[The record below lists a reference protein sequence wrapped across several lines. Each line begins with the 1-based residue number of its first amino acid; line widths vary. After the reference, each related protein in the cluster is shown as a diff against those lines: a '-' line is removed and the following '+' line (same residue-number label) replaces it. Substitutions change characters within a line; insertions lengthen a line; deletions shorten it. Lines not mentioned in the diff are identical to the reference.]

1 MKSWGECCLRFVK
14 TIHSFINEDLMKFS
28 LHCIAAAVLAS
39 ACSFGHAAPITV
51 SPGAP
56 FRLINGTTQV
66 EQVLKSGSQLF
77 TWGDGDYDGVD
88 TNTLGG
94 PLLFFNFVDI
104 KPSGDGLTEEFKPND
119 GDYILRTSARY
130 LKALSSLTIEQ
141 NDGQLMEVSVGG
153 GMTLTSTKTPSL
165 TTGGTV
171 SIDNLRI
178 DFINKTVTA
187 NLTGIKNAVGTAPA
201 VSYNSPN
208 TVIWTFTDLV
218 GPTALDPNDLIGN
231 NAVAALTAKGFV
243 VNAQGEVS
251 ATHAISNLQI
261 TTAGTT
267 FFSRSLGLLS
277 TAINGMSGVNLY
289 GPDAW
294 GTITLT
300 SQFGKIGGTVSGSG
314 EVINKGQTLA
324 TGLTLRSGVPLRIK
338 HISSVS
344 RMNVSPLVYDTSTP
358 ALTLQ
363 GALPWFNVFGVNPQP
378 NATGLAYNDAISDPR
393 FGSGSAEGQV
403 RHRMRVISNGSFV
416 TLNKTSGEVASLGG
430 FRSDMS
436 GAYMN
441 GAIGGGAWSAQNINY
456 VLAANSAYGDL
467 SGSNAAVGSGSG
479 EQPVAAQTGVPLWTY
494 DSVTGPASIPLS
506 ALAAATS
513 NSNLPSLLQ
522 AAGFVVNSA
531 TSSEIVFS
539 GTYSLGGLNL
549 TTPYKEYACQA
560 LACSQVAKD
569 ALMTPQTNHLGDF
582 STTVK
587 FSIPLLP

>member
-1 MKSWGECCLRFVK
+1 
-14 TIHSFINEDLMKFS
+14 MKFS

-56 FRLINGTTQV
+56 FKLINGTTQV
-66 EQVLKSGSQLF
+66 EQVLKSGAQLF
-77 TWGDGDYDGVD
+77 TWGDGGYDGVD

-94 PLLFFNFVDI
+94 PLLLNQLTKTIF
-104 KPSGDGLTEEFKPND
+104 SGEGLTEQFKTNEF
-119 GDYILRTSARY
+119 GETTRVAIRY
-130 LKALSSLTIEQ
+130 LKPMSNLTIEQ
-141 NDGQLMEVSVGG
+141 DNGQLLGAGFTGS
-153 GMTLTSTKTPSL
+153 MTLTVSRIASTS
-165 TTGGTV
+165 TGGTA
-171 SIDNLRI
+171 SISNVRV

-187 NLTGIKNAVGTAPA
+187 DLLGVKNAVGTTPA

-208 TVIWTFTDLV
+208 TVMWTFTTLE
-218 GPTALDPNDLIGN
+218 GPTALDPNDLIGS
-231 NAVAALTAKGFV
+231 NAAAALTAKGFT

-251 ATHAISNLQI
+251 ALHAINNLQI
-261 TTAGTT
+261 TSAGQRFLTQ
-267 FFSRSLGLLS
+267 SLGLQS
-277 TAINGMSGVNLY
+277 AINSGMTAIANDGTE
-289 GPDAW
+289 AW

-314 EVINKGQTLA
+314 EVINKGQTLT
-324 TGLTLRSGVPLRIK
+324 TGLALRSGVPLRIK
-338 HISSVS
+338 HISSIS
-344 RMNVSPLVYDTSTP
+344 RMNVSPLVYDASAP

-403 RHRMRVISNGSFV
+403 RYRMRVISNGSFV
-416 TLNKTSGEVASLGG
+416 TVNKTSGEVASLGG
-430 FRSDMS
+430 YRSDMS

-494 DSVTGPASIPLS
+494 DSVTGPISIPLS

-549 TTPYKEYACQA
+549 TTPFKEYACQA

-569 ALMTPQTNHLGDF
+569 ALMTPQTNHFGDF